1 MCISLLQ
8 NGPLPTYIPEE
19 ILESIF
25 ADKGQQLS
33 SCVSELKRGM
43 DTLGIPMFGGKYPMF
58 LYLLRPS
65 CSSDSA
71 KLSVRKLLFLLKA
84 EFSEEGSNSRPYE
97 NAVYSMF
104 VKSVREASSGRRV
117 VTLENILEFV
127 TGVSDEPP
135 PPPWFWNGS
144 TP

>member
-1 MCISLLQ
+1 
-8 NGPLPTYIPEE
+8 
-19 ILESIF
+19 
-25 ADKGQQLS
+25 
-33 SCVSELKRGM
+33 
-43 DTLGIPMFGGKYPMF
+43 MFGRKYPMF

-84 EFSEEGSNSRPYE
+84 ELSEGSNSRPYE
-97 NAVYSMF
+97 NAVYTMF
-104 VKSVREASSGRRV
+104 FKYVREASSGRRV

-135 PPPWFWNGS
+135 PPPPLVLEWVQTLSLWNLQS
-144 TP
+144 TKQSLHRKR